1 MDASIILERAKEYIK
16 LEQHPEFKKQ
26 VEDLLESQQMDEL
39 FERFYQ
45 DLEFGTGGIRGI
57 MGGGYNRMNTLM
69 IQRAS
74 EGLSRYI
81 VTNGVKDKKG
91 RLSVAL
97 AYDSR
102 NNSSLFSKTAAS
114 VFAAHGI
121 HVYLFSSLRP
131 TPELSFAIRYFG
143 CTSGAVCTASH
154 NPKQYNG
161 FKVYWSDGAQI
172 VAPHDK
178 NIIQQVTLVRGD
190 IKSLD
195 FETAANQG
203 LIELVD
209 QEVDQAYLNMVKQQ
223 IVRPDILTT
232 YGKTMNIVFTP
243 LHGTGAYLIEKIL
256 SDYQVPV
263 LTVPEQREPDG
274 NFPTVEFPNP
284 EEASAMKMALDLAK
298 KHKADLVLGTDPDAD
313 RVGIAIRTD
322 DSYLLLTGNQHG
334 VLLVDYLFGA
344 KKATNSLPAN
354 PAFVNTI
361 VTTNLQ
367 RKIAAAY
374 GAEVFE
380 TLTGFKWIAGKIRE
394 FEQNNN
400 YSYVFGCEE
409 SYGFMIGDQVR
420 DKDSVSA
427 VILTIEMALYYKSIG
442 KSLLDRLN
450 EIYTDFGYHQETLV
464 SKYFEGSSGT
474 SIMNRLMDT
483 LRSEPAHEIGGI
495 KVDSMRD
502 ILDGTTL
509 TVSSGTKVKDLDLP
523 SSNVLQWIL
532 EDGSIISAR
541 PSGTEP
547 KIKFYAS
554 VAEAPGIE
562 LSKAKELVGKKIQR
576 IEAFIQDQIR
586 RVE

>member
-1 MDASIILERAKEYIK
+1 MIIERAKEYIEM
-16 LEQHPEFKKQ
+16 EQHPEFKKEVQ
-26 VEDLLESQQMDEL
+26 VLLENQDSVEL

-69 IQRAS
+69 IQRAT

-81 VTNGVKDKKG
+81 ISHGVKDKKG

-102 NNSSLFSKTAAS
+102 NNSSLFSKAAAC

-121 HVYLFSSLRP
+121 HVYLFSALRP

-143 CTSGAVCTASH
+143 STSGAVCTASH
-154 NPKQYNG
+154 NPKEYNG
-161 FKVYWSDGAQI
+161 FKVYWADGAQI

-178 NIIQQVTLVRGD
+178 NIIDNVKKVKGD
-190 IKSLD
+190 IKSIEYSDALQ
-195 FETAANQG
+195 QG

-209 QEVDQAYLNMVKQQ
+209 EEVDNAYLTMVKQQ
-223 IVRPDILTT
+223 IVRPEILTT

-256 SDYQVPV
+256 HDYQVPV
-263 LTVPEQREPDG
+263 ITVPEQREPDG
-274 NFPTVEFPNP
+274 NFPTVQFPNP
-284 EEASAMKMALDLAK
+284 EEASAMKMALDLAA

-313 RVGIAIRTD
+313 RVGIAVRNN

-344 KKATNSLPAN
+344 KKATNSMPKN

-361 VTTNLQ
+361 VTTDLQ
-367 RKIAAAY
+367 RKIARSY
-374 GAEVFE
+374 GAQVFE

-394 FEQNNN
+394 FEEKQNFN
-400 YSYVFGCEE
+400 YVFGCEE

-427 VILTIEMALYYKSIG
+427 VIITIEMALYYQSIG

-450 EIYTDFGYHQETLV
+450 EIYSVHGYYQETLI

-474 SIMNRLMDT
+474 SIMKNLMDR
-483 LRSEPAHEIGGI
+483 LRKDPARDIGGLKVI
-495 KVDSMRD
+495 KMRD

-509 TVSSGTKVKDLDLP
+509 VHGVKTQDLDLP
-523 SSNVLQWIL
+523 TSNVLQWIL

-554 VAEAPGIE
+554 VAEAPGVE
-562 LSKAKELVGKKIQR
+562 LTKAKALVGEKIKR
-576 IEAFIQDQIR
+576 IEGFIQDQIKL
-586 RVE
+586 VE